1 MNTRIKWLMAV
12 LLATTAVCIIAVSFM
27 AAHRADPDD
36 EDEQEEV
43 KTTSHVFV
51 ENRRT
56 LIRLDARTQVREG
69 IEAAPV
75 QQISRRVELHG
86 TAVILPVGDVA
97 VLRHSYLAAQ
107 SKLQRDQVN
116 LKVASNQ
123 DERTKKLYRQNQ
135 NMSLK
140 AMQDADA
147 AWRTDQ
153 AQVAADKQDAELQ
166 LETVRQRWGRAVAD
180 WVAHSTPALEAA
192 LEQRAFLAQVIFP
205 PGQVAKPPAKLSLV
219 TPGNRLAPAQLAGP
233 MPQVN
238 PQIQGV
244 SFLYVVS
251 SRPGMAAGMNLAVLV
266 PVGPLLRG
274 SVVPDGA
281 VVWWQGKAW
290 AYQESSDN
298 TFTRRE
304 VPTQNPVGGGYFVP
318 GNAFADTKI
327 VMAGAQSLLSEEFRT
342 QIQQED

>member
-12 LLATTAVCIIAVSFM
+12 LLATATVCVIAVAFM
-27 AAHRADPDD
+27 AAHRTDPDD

-43 KTTSHVFV
+43 KTPSHVFV
-51 ENRRT
+51 ENGRT
-56 LIRLDARTQVREG
+56 MIRLDARTQAREG
-69 IEAAPV
+69 IEVAAV
-75 QQISRRVELHG
+75 QQVSRRAELRG
-86 TAVILPVGDVA
+86 TAVILPVGDLA
-97 VLRHSYLAAQ
+97 VLRNSYVAAQ
-107 SKLQRDQVN
+107 SKLERDQVG
-116 LKVASNQ
+116 LKVAGSQ
-123 DERTKKLYRQNQ
+123 DERTKKLYQQNQ

-140 AMQDADA
+140 AVQDADA

-166 LETVRQRWGRAVAD
+166 LETVRQRWGQAMAG
-180 WVAHSTPALEAA
+180 WVAASAPTLQAV
-192 LEQRAFLAQVIFP
+192 LEQRAFLAQLIFP
-205 PGQVAKPPAKLSLV
+205 PDQEARPPARLSLA

-244 SFLYVVS
+244 SFLYLVS
-251 SRPGMAAGMNLAVLV
+251 SRPGMAAGMNLAALV

-274 SVVPDGA
+274 SVIPVSA

-290 AYQESSDN
+290 AYQESSEN
-298 TFTRRE
+298 TFTRHE
-304 VPTQNPVGGGYFVP
+304 VPTQNPLSDGYFVP
-318 GNAFADTKI
+318 GNAFARTKI
-327 VMAGAQSLLSEEFRT
+327 VTAGAQALLSEEFRS